1 MIATRNSEILSPV
14 TRRRWSSG
22 LDLARRHTVDVL
34 PVDLNR
40 ANRAVHAIY
49 VLRAEFCR
57 RSILRIL
64 PGATD
69 YFSD

>member
-1 MIATRNSEILSPV
+1 VIVTNTSEILSPV

-22 LDLARRHTVDVL
+22 LDFARRHSEDVL

-40 ANRAVHAIY
+40 ANRAVHTIH
-49 VLRAEFCR
+49 VHRAEFCR

-64 PGATD
+64 PAA
-69 YFSD
+69 SD

>member
-1 MIATRNSEILSPV
+1 VIATITSEILSPV

-22 LDLARRHTVDVL
+22 LDYARRHTVDVL

-40 ANRAVHAIY
+40 SNRAVHTMH

-64 PGATD
+64 PAATD
-69 YFSD
+69 YLRD